1 MARVTRGVAEQ
12 GEEEGD
18 ERGFGRT
25 KKRGRFT
32 HDLVLPSPWAVRED
46 STARM
51 TMIRPGSATGMDH
64 LLPQTSCKLMQFSS
78 FFSMFFTM
86 YRILVEEV
94 WVLII
99 APTGPRGDVWLSEAT
114 LRILH
119 WQVSTCVYFN
129 YIAVWQR
136 FK

>member
-1 MARVTRGVAEQ
+1 VARVARGVAEQ

-64 LLPQTSCKLMQFSS
+64 LP
-78 FFSMFFTM
+78 
-86 YRILVEEV
+86 
-94 WVLII
+94 
-99 APTGPRGDVWLSEAT
+99 P
-114 LRILH
+114 
-119 WQVSTCVYFN
+119 
-129 YIAVWQR
+129 
-136 FK
+136 